1 MYGLNS
7 KATSH
12 SSFNRVKSSQR
23 NFISEG
29 NFCLPFFF
37 ASLFRHFAGRGHFL
51 SPTRPRLTTSPTKE
65 ENTVAYLENL
75 SGRGQNAKSSLGI
88 KYTGNEFHH
97 IEFH

>member
-7 KATSH
+7 RAPSH

-37 ASLFRHFAGRGHFL
+37 ATLFLHFAGRRHFL
-51 SPTRPRLTTSPTKE
+51 SPTLRPRLTTSPTKE
-65 ENTVAYLENL
+65 ENKLL
-75 SGRGQNAKSSLGI
+75 K
-88 KYTGNEFHH
+88 
-97 IEFH
+97 